1 MYYTPNAYSFGYV
14 MGTLLGV
21 AIIAAVVYI
30 LPMIMA
36 SVLFK
41 LKKLQVLG
49 VIMMA
54 YAVIGFLMSL
64 IGVIIPNGGNLA
76 PFGFLAIFNL
86 IGVLIV
92 WIKEEGF
99 MRNGGKYKG

>member
-1 MYYTPNAYSFGYV
+1 
-14 MGTLLGV
+14 
-21 AIIAAVVYI
+21 
-30 LPMIMA
+30 
-36 SVLFK
+36 
-41 LKKLQVLG
+41 
-49 VIMMA
+49 MMA